1 MQKQSPEATRE
12 RQWVIPFIA
21 VLFAMLMLQMSSL
34 GFSPLL
40 PSIQRDFHANYTEI
54 GLFTGV
60 YGLVA
65 IVLSVPTG
73 YMARFF
79 GEKAVLC
86 LGLLIVAV
94 GLFVLSQAQ
103 EFALG
108 FTGRVIWLIGYRLA
122 FVCVMI
128 AVALTAPPHLK
139 GSTMGILGALSSL
152 ASVIGAPFG
161 SRIEEIFNWR
171 GAIMAFAGLAL
182 LGLAVFALYYSRR
195 PDAVA
200 PVDAHGHGVPER
212 IKGLGSR
219 PAYKEPIV
227 WVLAATLGLLN
238 MGGFTMTF
246 FVPVVAK
253 SVFKIGPMGGALII
267 STAYMAAMVANP
279 ICGFL
284 SDRTNR
290 WNVMI
295 GIAALLIPS
304 SLALMSTNLLV
315 FWIGATMLVALGL
328 SATNQGYAIAGSVLQ
343 GKEIG
348 PAMGI
353 ISLGAGVYGYLGPQM
368 IGLLRDMTGSFKAGF
383 CFVSG
388 AAVIALIAMIE
399 LRRRRGGP
407 QVHADATAQT

>member
-1 MQKQSPEATRE
+1 MPKQSSIETSTL
-12 RQWVIPFIA
+12 QWIIPFVA

-65 IVLSVPTG
+65 IILSVPAG
-73 YMARFF
+73 YMARFW

-86 LGLLIVAV
+86 LGLLIVAL

-103 EFALG
+103 EFVLG
-108 FTGRVIWLIGYRLA
+108 FIGRVIWLIGYRLA

-128 AVALTAPPHLK
+128 AVALTAPPRLK
-139 GSTMGILGALSSL
+139 GSTMGIVGALSSL

-161 SRIEEIFNWR
+161 SQIEEIFNWR
-171 GAIMAFAGLAL
+171 GAILAFAVLAL
-182 LGLAVFALYYSRR
+182 LGTAVFAFYYTRR
-195 PDAVA
+195 PDAA
-200 PVDAHGHGVPER
+200 MPVDAHGHVAR
-212 IKGLGSR
+212 ASVKGSSSR

-227 WVLAATLGLLN
+227 WVLAVTLGLLN
-238 MGGFTMTF
+238 VGGFTMTF

-253 SVFKIGPMGGALII
+253 SIFKLGPMDGALII
-267 STAYMAAMVANP
+267 STAYLAAMVANP

-295 GIAALLIPS
+295 GIAVLLIPS
-304 SLALMSTNLLV
+304 SLALLSTKLPV
-315 FWIGATMLVALGL
+315 FWIGATILVAMSL
-328 SATNQGYAIAGSVLQ
+328 SATSQVYAIAGAALQ
-343 GKEIG
+343 GKETG

-368 IGLLRDMTGSFKAGF
+368 IGYLRDITGSFNTGF
-383 CFVSG
+383 CMISG
-388 AAVIALIAMIE
+388 AAVIALIAMIA
-399 LRRRRGGP
+399 LRRHSGHSQPRTG
-407 QVHADATAQT
+407 ATV